1 MTHDIPK
8 SKVKYLTRVIDA
20 ANRYR
25 GDSMY
30 KDKVFES
37 LSSKTPLDLEKVP
50 KTDIEA
56 LYKQLFQ
63 WASSVQTAGT
73 ALKNLKKLVAKNSKE
88 QVKKVV
94 QGRTRLVFIDA
105 KRRQYVKV
113 KGVYMPISELRKT

>member
-1 MTHDIPK
+1 
-8 SKVKYLTRVIDA
+8 
-20 ANRYR
+20 
-25 GDSMY
+25 MY